1 MPTSAEVELHN
12 ATHVPFRSWCAFC
25 VAGKAKCNPHFR
37 KATDRVSG
45 VRVVDIDYAFLGQE
59 GDLKPDEVEED
70 EISVPAVSSSGTET
84 QPDAVCLTVLVLRD
98 RDSKYVTAS
107 VVPRKGDHPYT
118 VHRVGH
124 DISNI
129 LGYKRVVLKS
139 DQEPAIKKLK
149 ATVRREYSLEAPDEY
164 SAVGDSQSNGE
175 IEITVQLVEGQVRT
189 LKCQLES
196 RVKQVMPAGHNL
208 MPWLVRHAGA
218 TISRYQKGRDGMTGY
233 RRLRGRDYDRP
244 IVEFAECV
252 WYLKSKN
259 RRKGKID
266 PRWAT
271 GVYLGA
277 SEDSPEVLIGTPE
290 GVLKVRSIRRQGSA
304 EDRWNTDLIMGILG
318 VPWQPSPGVNT
329 FEIKSNVQFPTDIP
343 EDETVP
349 VNREFATRKLY
360 IKKKDIEK
368 YGLSVG
374 CPGCDA
380 ILRRDPKAR
389 THSEAC
395 RSRIVKS

>member
-129 LGYKRVVLKS
+129 FWV
-139 DQEPAIKKLK
+139 
-149 ATVRREYSLEAPDEY
+149 
-164 SAVGDSQSNGE
+164 
-175 IEITVQLVEGQVRT
+175 
-189 LKCQLES
+189 
-196 RVKQVMPAGHNL
+196 
-208 MPWLVRHAGA
+208 
-218 TISRYQKGRDGMTGY
+218 
-233 RRLRGRDYDRP
+233 
-244 IVEFAECV
+244 
-252 WYLKSKN
+252 
-259 RRKGKID
+259 
-266 PRWAT
+266 
-271 GVYLGA
+271 
-277 SEDSPEVLIGTPE
+277 
-290 GVLKVRSIRRQGSA
+290 
-304 EDRWNTDLIMGILG
+304 
-318 VPWQPSPGVNT
+318 
-329 FEIKSNVQFPTDIP
+329 
-343 EDETVP
+343 
-349 VNREFATRKLY
+349 
-360 IKKKDIEK
+360 
-368 YGLSVG
+368 
-374 CPGCDA
+374 
-380 ILRRDPKAR
+380 
-389 THSEAC
+389 
-395 RSRIVKS
+395 